1 MKNKTI
7 YYWSPFLTEIA
18 TVKAVINSA
27 YSLRK
32 ISEDFE
38 VTILDAAGE
47 FKKKTSEILQKK
59 INLLKLSNIDY
70 IKFLPKHG
78 KILSRLSFFLIF
90 ICSFFPLKK
99 VIKNKEP
106 DFIIIHLITSL
117 PLIIFYFFNLKTKCI
132 LRISGYPKMN
142 LLRLFF
148 WRIVLKKV
156 YLITCPTKGTYNYL
170 KELDIVN
177 ENKLKVLYDPIINV
191 NEILKEKNKQSL
203 KFEKNYAIAI
213 GRFTEQKNFEFLIN
227 AFKSVV
233 KEIPNLD
240 LIIVGKGEQKKLLIK
255 TIRKNQLENK
265 VKILKYQKNIFPIL
279 KNAKCFI
286 LPSLWEDPGF
296 VLLEAAF
303 MRCLIISSDCQNG
316 PKEIVEDKN
325 AGLMFNSNN
334 LNDFLEKIKEF
345 KNLDNS
351 DIKKYK
357 LNALKACR
365 PFTIFTHGKNL
376 KNILQ

>member
-32 ISEDFE
+32 ISSNFE

-59 INLLKLSNIDY
+59 INLKKLSNIDY
-70 IKFLPKHG
+70 INFLPKHG
-78 KILSRLSFFLIF
+78 KIFSRISFLLIF
-90 ICSFFPLKK
+90 ICSFFPLMRIIKK
-99 VIKNKEP
+99 KEP

-132 LRISGYPKMN
+132 LRISGYPKLN
-142 LLRLFF
+142 WLRLFK
-148 WRIVLKKV
+148 L
-156 YLITCPTKGTYNYL
+156 G
-170 KELDIVN
+170 IVN
-177 ENKLKVLYDPIINV
+177 EKKLKVLYDPIINV
-191 NEILKEKNKQSL
+191 NEIIKEKKKQSL
-203 KFEKNYAIAI
+203 KLEKNYAIAI
-213 GRFTEQKNFEFLIN
+213 GRFTEQKNFIFLIN
-227 AFKSVV
+227 AFKFVE
-233 KEIPNLD
+233 KEIPDLN

-255 TIRKNQLENK
+255 CIEKNQLQNK
-265 VKILKYQKNIFPIL
+265 IKIIEYQKNIFPIL
-279 KNAKCFI
+279 KNAQCFF

-316 PKEIVEDKN
+316 PKEIIKDRN
-325 AGLMFNSNN
+325 AGLIFNSNN

-345 KNLDNS
+345 KNLGNS
-351 DIKKYK
+351 DIKKFK
-357 LNALKACR
+357 INALKACR
-365 PFTIFTHGKNL
+365 PFTVFIHGKNL

>member
-32 ISEDFE
+32 ISSNFE

-59 INLLKLSNIDY
+59 INLKKLSNIDY
-70 IKFLPKHG
+70 INFLPKHG
-78 KILSRLSFFLIF
+78 KIFSRISFLLIF
-90 ICSFFPLKK
+90 ICSFFPLMRIIKK
-99 VIKNKEP
+99 KEP

-132 LRISGYPKMN
+132 LRISGYPKLN
-142 LLRLFF
+142 WLRLFF
-148 WRIVLKKV
+148 WKMVLKKV
-156 YLITCPTKGTYNYL
+156 YLITCPTIGTYNYL
-170 KELDIVN
+170 KKLGIVN
-177 ENKLKVLYDPIINV
+177 EKKLKVLYDPIINV
-191 NEILKEKNKQSL
+191 NEIIKEKKKQSL
-203 KFEKNYAIAI
+203 KLEKNYAIAI
-213 GRFTEQKNFEFLIN
+213 GRFTEQKNFIFLIN
-227 AFKSVV
+227 AFKFVE
-233 KEIPNLD
+233 KEIPDLN

-255 TIRKNQLENK
+255 CIEKNQLQNK
-265 VKILKYQKNIFPIL
+265 IKIIEYQKNIFPIL
-279 KNAKCFI
+279 KNAQCFF
-286 LPSLWEDPGF
+286 LPSLCEDPGF

-316 PKEIVEDKN
+316 PKEIIKDRN
-325 AGLMFNSNN
+325 AGLIFNSNN

-345 KNLDNS
+345 KNLGNS
-351 DIKKYK
+351 DIKKFK
-357 LNALKACR
+357 INALKACR
-365 PFTIFTHGKNL
+365 PFTVFIHGKNL